1 MTSNIKKTKIC
12 LLENN
17 GEVFLEQGLLIE
29 GDGLYAIYS
38 KGTFDFVC
46 TGEDELNH
54 ILTSKN
60 LILQAKSERR
70 LCSDCNQSM
79 QEGFYFESDGTQY
92 CSEECLTKVIS
103 WGKYLEIYDYG
114 NGDAY
119 WTVWE
124 DSGK

>member
-1 MTSNIKKTKIC
+1 MIYDIKKTEIR
-12 LLENN
+12 LLEEN
-17 GEVFLEQGLLIE
+17 GKVFLEQGLLIE

-46 TGEDELNH
+46 TEKDELNQ
-54 ILTSKN
+54 ILASEN
-60 LILQAKSERR
+60 LILQEIAEERH
-70 LCSDCNQSM
+70 CSQCNQSM

-92 CSEECLTKVIS
+92 CNEECLTKVIS

-119 WTVWE
+119 WTAWE
-124 DSGK
+124 DN